1 MFLEGLE
8 KPGLAKGS
16 SPEKP
21 VKDLSWADKLFNRM
35 GSNLQRHSA
44 YTLTCARDFVRQV
57 EREGKT
63 FPKKSDKELSTITR
77 EIRQALHRNGFQET
91 TVARCFALIR
101 EVAAR
106 TLKMKPWDTQV
117 LGGWALLEGMV
128 AEMETGQGKSLTATL
143 PACTAAL
150 GGIPV
155 HIITVNDYLVKRDA
169 ERMSPLYQA
178 LGLDVGVITEGMELA
193 DRQANYQCQITY
205 CTNKQLAFDYLRDRL
220 VLSGKEGRLHM
231 QIDRLADEG
240 SRSKNLL
247 LRGLCFGIIDE
258 VDTVLMDDARTPL
271 MISKSGEE
279 SEFEKIFQQAYE
291 VAGQLMPRDDFEVHG
306 QRPQVELTTKGKF
319 RVAELTAEFGG
330 LWRGIQRGQ
339 DLLTQALIAMH
350 GLVKDR
356 HYKVQDSRIQ
366 LLEELSEVGIERGW
380 HRSIINML
388 EVKEDCPLSGMRE
401 TLAKISYQY
410 FFNRYLKLA
419 GLTASGWE
427 VRDELETVYH
437 LGLLRIPVNKPSERI
452 HQRTKVFLNS
462 EDKWN
467 SIVERVC
474 ELHRQKTPILI
485 GTRNPASTQLLYSLL
500 TQKGLESYVV
510 TGADAA
516 ADAELMENVGR
527 PGQITIVYNMAGRGV
542 DFKMPSTVV
551 QRGGLHVILSEPH
564 ESRRLDRQLIEQCGR
579 QGTPGSHELFL
590 SLDDEIVQN
599 FGPGYLIGLCKLVKS
614 LFQVMTSNLGDKV
627 VVQTQFSME
636 GYYSKLRVRLAE
648 FDKQMDKIL
657 AFSGR
662 S

>member
-1 MFLEGLE
+1 
-8 KPGLAKGS
+8 
-16 SPEKP
+16 
-21 VKDLSWADKLFNRM
+21 
-35 GSNLQRHSA
+35 
-44 YTLTCARDFVRQV
+44 
-57 EREGKT
+57 
-63 FPKKSDKELSTITR
+63 
-77 EIRQALHRNGFQET
+77 
-91 TVARCFALIR
+91 
-101 EVAAR
+101 
-106 TLKMKPWDTQV
+106 
-117 LGGWALLEGMV
+117 
-128 AEMETGQGKSLTATL
+128 
-143 PACTAAL
+143 
-150 GGIPV
+150 
-155 HIITVNDYLVKRDA
+155 
-169 ERMSPLYQA
+169 
-178 LGLDVGVITEGMELA
+178 
-193 DRQANYQCQITY
+193 
-205 CTNKQLAFDYLRDRL
+205 
-220 VLSGKEGRLHM
+220 
-231 QIDRLADEG
+231 
-240 SRSKNLL
+240 
-247 LRGLCFGIIDE
+247 
-258 VDTVLMDDARTPL
+258 
-271 MISKSGEE
+271 
-279 SEFEKIFQQAYE
+279 
-291 VAGQLMPRDDFEVHG
+291 
-306 QRPQVELTTKGKF
+306 
-319 RVAELTAEFGG
+319 
-330 LWRGIQRGQ
+330 
-339 DLLTQALIAMH
+339 
-350 GLVKDR
+350 
-356 HYKVQDSRIQ
+356 
-366 LLEELSEVGIERGW
+366 
-380 HRSIINML
+380 
-388 EVKEDCPLSGMRE
+388 MRE

-636 GYYSKLRVRLAE
+636 RYYSKLRVRLAE
-648 FDKQMDKIL
+648 LDKQMDKIL